1 MTRLDRRNF
10 LTGAIAGAGAIA
22 IGGDPA
28 GAAGRARNQAAI
40 IQQNGGGATGIPRA
54 GEVLFTQGVA
64 SGQSTPQGITL
75 WTLAAGID
83 RDSRL
88 ELEVARDAGF
98 RRVILRRDVIARK
111 DEAQTVHARI
121 DGGPLRPGEQYFYR
135 FSSRSSDSEVGRFRT
150 ALPPDSR
157 QPVRIGFFSCQA
169 YDAGYYTA
177 HAGLAAEDDLDLVV
191 CLGDYIYERSF
202 YEDGPR
208 KDRLGPN
215 KDGEVESV
223 GGYRAKYGLY
233 HSDANLRRMRANHPM
248 MAIWDDHE
256 VEDNYAARRP
266 GEATLDRDL
275 PFSRRRRAAYQTF
288 FEHMPRIRFR
298 RDPDR
303 IYGRLR
309 LGRNADILLLD
320 ERQYRDDQPCGDQ
333 FGTANCPEAFA
344 KGRTMLGDAQ
354 RGWLKRSLKD
364 SRATWKV
371 IGNQDMFMALDTPA
385 GNPINPDQWDGYKAE
400 RQELM
405 NFVRAKGIENV
416 SLITG
421 DIHTFFAGNVTP
433 SGREPNLNGAVATEF
448 VGGAITSEG
457 IADSAAREPL
467 EREERLVLAKLSD
480 SGVRAN
486 NPHIKYSNQ
495 DFKGYG
501 VLEARRD
508 ELRVDF
514 RAVRD
519 TQRRRSQVFT
529 LQRFRVRRGRPQ
541 VEVLGP
547 PLGTFPN

>member
-1 MTRLDRRNF
+1 MTTLDRRNF
-10 LTGAIAGAGAIA
+10 LAGSLAGAGALLL
-22 IGGDPA
+22 GGEPA

-40 IQQNGGGATGIPRA
+40 IQQNGGRTSGVPRA

-64 SGQSTPQGITL
+64 SGQSTPRGITL

-83 RDSRL
+83 RDARL
-88 ELEVARDAGF
+88 ELEIARDPSF
-98 RRVILRRDVIARK
+98 RNVVARRDVVARK
-111 DEAQTVHARI
+111 GAASTVHARV
-121 DGGPLRPGEQYFYR
+121 DGGPLRPGQQYFYR
-135 FSSRSSDSEVGRFRT
+135 FASRQSDSPVGRFRT

-202 YEDGPR
+202 YDDGPR
-208 KDRLGPN
+208 QDRLGEN
-215 KDGEVESV
+215 RDGEVEDI

-233 HSDANLRRMRANHPM
+233 HSDANLRRLRQSHPI

-256 VEDNYAARRP
+256 VEDNYAAHRP

-275 PFSRRRRAAYQTF
+275 PFLRRRRSAYQAF
-288 FEHMPRIRFR
+288 FEHMPRIRFGR
-298 RDPDR
+298 EPDR
-303 IYGRLR
+303 IYGKLA
-309 LGRNADILLLD
+309 LGRNADLFLLD

-333 FGTANCPEAFA
+333 LGTANCPEAFA
-344 KGRTMLGDAQ
+344 PGRTKLGDAQ
-354 RGWLKRSLKD
+354 RRWLKASLEG
-364 SRATWKV
+364 SRATWKIV
-371 IGNQDMFMALDTPA
+371 GNQDMVMALDTPA

-400 RQELM
+400 RRELM
-405 NFVRAKGIENV
+405 NFVRTRGIDNV
-416 SLITG
+416 SFVTG

-433 SGREPNLNGAVATEF
+433 SGREPDLRGSVATEF
-448 VGGAITSEG
+448 VGGSMTSEG
-457 IADSAAREPL
+457 IADSTAREPL
-467 EREERLVLAKLSD
+467 EPQQRALLAKLSD

-495 DFKGYG
+495 EFKGYG
-501 VLEARRD
+501 VLEARPD

-514 RAVRD
+514 KAVRS
-519 TQRRRSQVFT
+519 TKARRSSTFT
-529 LQRFRVRRGRPQ
+529 LQRFRVRRDRPQ

-547 PLGTFPN
+547 PLGGTPN